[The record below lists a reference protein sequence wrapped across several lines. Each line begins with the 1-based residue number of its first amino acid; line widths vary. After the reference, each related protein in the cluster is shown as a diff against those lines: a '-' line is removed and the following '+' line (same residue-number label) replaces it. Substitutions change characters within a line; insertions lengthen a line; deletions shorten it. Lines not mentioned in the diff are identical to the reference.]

1 MKDLQTKIITADM
14 NLQEIIKTKMAKVEA
29 LEINK
34 VCQKVTTEVK
44 ERCYK
49 NTTTDFNR
57 NGLDFD
63 QAGFNRQEL
72 AIRAWERDTAEDHI
86 KQLR

>member
-34 VCQKVTTEVK
+34 VC
-44 ERCYK
+44 
-49 NTTTDFNR
+49 
-57 NGLDFD
+57 
-63 QAGFNRQEL
+63 
-72 AIRAWERDTAEDHI
+72 
-86 KQLR
+86 